1 MSKMTPLVTL
11 TQTTEQLLRE
21 KIEDAVLRDITFRLN
36 DYRWEW
42 VYDVL
47 SPELQ
52 AYSFRQLS
60 GQLGN
65 GVARQIE
72 LEFPIL
78 F

>member
-1 MSKMTPLVTL
+1 MTL
-11 TQTTEQLLRE
+11 TVEQRLRE
-21 KIEDAVLRDITFRLN
+21 KIEDKLLAHITFCLN
-36 DYRWEW
+36 DERWEW

-65 GVARQIE
+65 GVSRQIE
-72 LEFPIL
+72 LECPII
-78 F
+78 FKPVNQRT

>member
-1 MSKMTPLVTL
+1 MSEIKIAPMTL
-11 TQTTEQLLRE
+11 TVEQRLRE
-21 KIEDAVLRDITFRLN
+21 KIEDELLQCVTFRLN
-36 DYRWEW
+36 DERWEW

-65 GVARQIE
+65 GVSRQIE
-72 LEFPIL
+72 LECPIT

>member
-1 MSKMTPLVTL
+1 MSEIKITPMTL
-11 TQTTEQLLRE
+11 TVEQRLRE
-21 KIEDAVLRDITFRLN
+21 KVEDELLQCVTFRLN
-36 DYRWEW
+36 DERWEW

-65 GVARQIE
+65 GVSRQIE
-72 LEFPIL
+72 LECPIIL
-78 F
+78 